1 MNRIQEKGGKDMEEK
16 LLEALNKIN
25 ERLDKIDRRLDKVD
39 KRLDGMDGRLDKVD
53 KRLDGIDRR
62 LDKVDE
68 RLDGMD
74 RKFEETDEKMLGI
87 EKRIAQEI
95 RQQIL
100 DHMFVFETEYGRK
113 ISIAFE
119 EITARNHKEM
129 IQDETI
135 KNLERRTDMNSAF
148 VHSHEERI
156 TVLEKT
162 KI

>member
-1 MNRIQEKGGKDMEEK
+1 MNQIQEKGGKDMEEK

-39 KRLDGMDGRLDKVD
+39 K
-53 KRLDGIDRR
+53 
-62 LDKVDE
+62 

-119 EITARNHKEM
+119 EITARNHKET

>member
-1 MNRIQEKGGKDMEEK
+1 MEEK

-25 ERLDKIDRRLDKVD
+25 HRLDK
-39 KRLDGMDGRLDKVD
+39 MDGRLD
-53 KRLDGIDRR
+53 
-62 LDKVDE
+62 E
-68 RLDGMD
+68 MS
-74 RKFEETDEKMLGI
+74 EKMIGI
-87 EKRIAQEI
+87 EGRVAQEI

-113 ISIAFE
+113 INIAFE
-119 EITARNHKEM
+119 EITAKNHREL

-162 KI
+162 QI